1 MSGHKSF
8 LNSIKWSYTANWGE
22 KGFSSLFAV
31 VLAAILGPRDFGVVA
46 IATVYVAFLSMFLDQ
61 GFMTALI
68 QRKELEPQHLD
79 AVFWMDQVL
88 SVVLVGASIFFG
100 GWWASRNHAPG
111 AGLIISVLSLCIPIR
126 ALASIQNAIL
136 QREMDFKSL
145 AIRANIS
152 VLASGVIGLGM
163 AFAGLR
169 VWALVGQQISKE
181 FVALVLLWRLSHW
194 RPNFE
199 FSWKHLKE
207 LTGFSVSNFVAQ
219 LALFAEAQSSSVL
232 LGLLFGPVSVGLYRL
247 ADKISNS
254 VVNAATS
261 SVQAVSL
268 PEFSR
273 HQNRPK
279 ELRRSVLT
287 CIRLSSAITLPALA
301 GLAAVSRPLMATIGA
316 SWLPASG
323 VLKILCALS
332 MALIF
337 AYFTGPLLQALSR
350 PHQLAV
356 LEWARV
362 AVGTG
367 ILVLAGVLV
376 RHSDMTRQLMGIAL
390 ARFATGALLVTPV
403 FLYLLLRLCKISLR
417 ELALTVWPSAT
428 SAVSVVAALALFE
441 SSGWLRSG
449 KPLVLL
455 LAEVALGGAVGI
467 MVLLALETS
476 LRQSVRGMLQRSFG
490 REAISNGLA

>member
-1 MSGHKSF
+1 
-8 LNSIKWSYTANWGE
+8 
-22 KGFSSLFAV
+22 
-31 VLAAILGPRDFGVVA
+31 
-46 IATVYVAFLSMFLDQ
+46 
-61 GFMTALI
+61 
-68 QRKELEPQHLD
+68 
-79 AVFWMDQVL
+79 
-88 SVVLVGASIFFG
+88 
-100 GWWASRNHAPG
+100 
-111 AGLIISVLSLCIPIR
+111 
-126 ALASIQNAIL
+126 
-136 QREMDFKSL
+136 
-145 AIRANIS
+145 
-152 VLASGVIGLGM
+152 
-163 AFAGLR
+163 
-169 VWALVGQQISKE
+169 
-181 FVALVLLWRLSHW
+181 
-194 RPNFE
+194 
-199 FSWKHLKE
+199 
-207 LTGFSVSNFVAQ
+207 
-219 LALFAEAQSSSVL
+219 
-232 LGLLFGPVSVGLYRL
+232 
-247 ADKISNS
+247 
-254 VVNAATS
+254 
-261 SVQAVSL
+261 
-268 PEFSR
+268 
-273 HQNRPK
+273 
-279 ELRRSVLT
+279 
-287 CIRLSSAITLPALA
+287 
-301 GLAAVSRPLMATIGA
+301 
-316 SWLPASG
+316 
-323 VLKILCALS
+323 